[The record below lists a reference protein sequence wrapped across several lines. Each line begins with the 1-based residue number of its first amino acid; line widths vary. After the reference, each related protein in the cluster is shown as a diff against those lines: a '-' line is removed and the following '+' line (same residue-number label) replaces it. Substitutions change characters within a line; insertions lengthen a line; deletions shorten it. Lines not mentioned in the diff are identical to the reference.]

1 MQWKGSLESFF
12 STKEHIFLM
21 LQRNTQPRLFKKLHQ
36 NNIWRVIN
44 LVLLFN
50 AIVCSSIHP
59 FNYLLFE
66 AHSFQWASLLEN
78 CFLLGRG
85 HVRRKIHDCKYI
97 KIIYQSMF
105 LYCIPLSHHWYPRY
119 PKQNPGGGY
128 KVLVSV
134 AQQPCPLQ
142 YIHIQWYLHL
152 KSMKKY

>member
-1 MQWKGSLESFF
+1 
-12 STKEHIFLM
+12 M

-36 NNIWRVIN
+36 KESFEINILAFRATNNIWRVIN
-44 LVLLFN
+44 LVLLFG

-85 HVRRKIHDCKYI
+85 YVWKKFDCKYI

-105 LYCIPLSHHWYPRY
+105 LYCIPLLHHWYPRY

-134 AQQPCPLQ
+134 VQQPCPLQ